1 MEKIYNKLVR
11 DEITK
16 IIENDGEIPITR
28 ILSSDEYKIE
38 LYKKL
43 KEECNEV
50 LEAKTQKETIG
61 ELADVLEII
70 KAIAELNG
78 VGLES
83 VIETANQKRLKRGG
97 FERKIFLEKTIS
109 KK

>member
-11 DEITK
+11 DSIPS

-28 ILSSDEYKIE
+28 ILSSGEYRIE

-43 KEECNEV
+43 KEECDEV
-50 LEAKTQKETIG
+50 REAKTQTETIE

-70 KAIAELNG
+70 RSILELNG
-78 VGLES
+78 YSL
-83 VIETANQKRLKRGG
+83 
-97 FERKIFLEKTIS
+97 
-109 KK
+109 

>member
-11 DEITK
+11 DRIPK
-16 IIENDGEIPITR
+16 IIENDGEIPITK
-28 ILSSDEYKIE
+28 ILSDDEYKIE

-50 LEAKTQKETIG
+50 LEAKTSKETIG

-70 KAIAELNG
+70 KSISELNG
-78 VGLES
+78 VDLES
-83 VIETANQKRLKRGG
+83 VIETTNRKRLKRGG
-97 FERKIFLEKTIS
+97 FERKIFLEKTIL

>member
-11 DEITK
+11 DGIPK

-28 ILSSDEYKIE
+28 ILSDDEYVVE

-50 LEAKTQKETIG
+50 LEAKTQKETIE

-70 KAIAELNG
+70 KSISELNG
-78 VGLES
+78 VDLEF
-83 VIETANQKRLKRGG
+83 VIEVADKKRHERGG
-97 FERKIFLEKTIS
+97 FDGKIFLEKTVS
-109 KK
+109 KD